1 MGKLVTLLAVFAAGY
16 LWGDQVLLFVMEAW
30 QEASE
35 ASRFKFEELF
45 Q

>member
-1 MGKLVTLLAVFAAGY
+1 MGKVLLLLAVFTAGY
-16 LWGDQVLLFVMEAW
+16 LWGDQALSFVIEAW

-45 Q
+45 K

>member
-1 MGKLVTLLAVFAAGY
+1 MGKVLMLLAVFTAGY
-16 LWGDQVLLFVMEAW
+16 LWGDQALSFVVEAW

-45 Q
+45 E

>member
-1 MGKLVTLLAVFAAGY
+1 VFRLLTLLTVFVAGY
-16 LWGDQVLLFVMEAW
+16 LWGDQALSFVMEAW

-45 Q
+45 E

>member
-1 MGKLVTLLAVFAAGY
+1 MFRLATLLAVFVAGY
-16 LWGDQVLLFVMEAW
+16 FWGDQALSFVMEAW

-45 Q
+45 E